1 MKRALRFAWA
11 PITVLI
17 LLAIF
22 EPKFGSKADPYL
34 HVLGGAACQY
44 FFFNVL
50 SLPFSW
56 IGTLTRFAKTIFA
69 FTLTCTIA
77 TLWELGE
84 FVSDRYVG
92 THLQESVPETIGDL
106 ALGLLGAIIV
116 LTATLTLKNYENR
129 TASSNSDA
137 TERAV

>member
-1 MKRALRFAWA
+1 MRRAFRFAWA
-11 PITVLI
+11 PTAVLI
-17 LLAIF
+17 LLAIL
-22 EPKFGSKADPYL
+22 EPTFGPKVDPYL

-44 FFFNVL
+44 FFYNVL

-56 IGTLTRFAKTIFA
+56 MGSLTRFAKTIFA
-69 FTLTCTIA
+69 FTLTSTIA

-84 FVSDRYVG
+84 FISDRYVG
-92 THLQESVPETIGDL
+92 THLQESVSETIGDL

-116 LTATLTLKNYENR
+116 LTATLAMKNYENR

-137 TERAV
+137 AERAI

>member
-1 MKRALRFAWA
+1 MKRALRFASA
-11 PITVLI
+11 PATVLV
-17 LLAIF
+17 LLAIL
-22 EPKFGSKADPYL
+22 EPKFGSRVDPYL

-44 FFFNVL
+44 FFYNVL
-50 SLPFSW
+50 SFNW

-69 FTLTCTIA
+69 FTLTSTIA

-84 FVSDRYVG
+84 FISDRYIG

-106 ALGLLGAIIV
+106 ALGMLGAMIV
-116 LTATLTLKNYENR
+116 LTATFTLKNYENR

-137 TERAV
+137 AERAI